1 MASKSTRQNIIE
13 RTVVLIARKGLQ
25 GASFS
30 QILEESG
37 APRGS
42 LYHHF
47 PGGKDEL
54 VLEAIVLAGNQ
65 ALAVLDTLAGKNA
78 EDVAT
83 AFISL
88 WRALLSHS
96 DFGASC
102 SIAAVTIATDST
114 TLREQAGEIFRSW
127 RTRLAEL
134 LEDGGVPAGRGIAIA
149 ASLIAA
155 CEGAVILSRA
165 EKSMETFNL
174 VTGEQLSLIKEIS
187 KGWSPRR
194 G

>member
-1 MASKSTRQNIIE
+1 M
-13 RTVVLIARKGLQ
+13 LLARKGLQ

-42 LYHHF
+42 LYHYF

-54 VLEAIVLAGNQ
+54 VLEAMVLAGDQ
-65 ALAVLDTLAGKNA
+65 ALSVLDTLAGKSA
-78 EDVAT
+78 EDVAA
-83 AFISL
+83 AFVSL

-102 SIAAVTIATDST
+102 SIAAVTIATDSAV
-114 TLREQAGEIFRSW
+114 LRERAGEIFRTW
-127 RTRLAEL
+127 RKRLAEL
-134 LEDGGVPAGRGIAIA
+134 LEDGGVPAGRGTALA

-165 EKSMETFNL
+165 ERSMEIFNA
-174 VTGEQLSLIKEIS
+174 VTREQLDWIKDASRPKRPSATAGNPAAGE
-187 KGWSPRR
+187 P
-194 G
+194 